1 MIKKIKN
8 YFLKKKNFEK
18 FFYLVIV
25 IYFTSGLIGISGI
38 IFLHK
43 YLKEKHSL
51 QIKNIMHNLENRDL
65 NSKKRIFSL
74 EYFLFPKKK

>member
-65 NSKKRIFSL
+65 NSKKKNIFTRIFSFSK
-74 EYFLFPKKK
+74 EK